1 MKKAY
6 VILLF
11 LVCLILL
18 STFTQ
23 SSFKNSKNNK
33 NYFFKVKN
41 LEIVNLKII
50 KEKEIKNRLDYI
62 IGQNILSLKKKKI
75 RNSVLGIN
83 FLKDIEVKKKYPNT
97 ILIKIIETI
106 PVGILIKK
114 EKKYLLD
121 SNSNLILFN
130 SDIPIDN
137 LPNIFGENAENYFMI
152 FLQKLKDNEFS
163 YMEVKSFFYYKSGRW
178 DIKLFN
184 GKTIKFPNNK
194 VSSAIK
200 ESVILL
206 KRQDFI
212 KYNIIDLRVDGGVI
226 VE

>member
-11 LVCLILL
+11 LACLILL
-18 STFTQ
+18 TTFTQ
-23 SSFKNSKNNK
+23 NSLNYSKNTK

-41 LEIVNLKII
+41 LEIINLKII

-62 IGQNILSLKKKKI
+62 IGKNIFNLKEKKI

-97 ILIKIIETI
+97 IIIKINETV

-121 SNSNLILFN
+121 SNSNLIFFY
-130 SDIPIDN
+130 SDIHTDN
-137 LPNIFGENAENYFMI
+137 LPDIFGEKAEDYFMV
-152 FLQKLKDNEFS
+152 FLQKLKDNKFL
-163 YMEVKSFFYYKSGRW
+163 YAQIKSFFYYKSGRW

-212 KYNIIDLRVDGGVI
+212 NYNTIDLRVDGGVI